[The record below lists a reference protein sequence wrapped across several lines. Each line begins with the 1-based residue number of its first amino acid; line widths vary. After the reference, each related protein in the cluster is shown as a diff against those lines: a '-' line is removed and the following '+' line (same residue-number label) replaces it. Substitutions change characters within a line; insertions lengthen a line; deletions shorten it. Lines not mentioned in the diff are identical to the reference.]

1 MPPTESPQH
10 ETSSDWL
17 KFLSDPYAVLAVSV
31 AADDKRVLKR
41 YRTVAKQLH
50 PDRYAGAD
58 AEISTLSEHLIAK
71 LVNPA
76 YARINQEKGRAESVA
91 LLRLQARRMLKE
103 ANRVPR
109 CEVARQLMQQPL
121 GGMDVFY
128 EQAVSDLADQQFS
141 PLASFA
147 AVTAQLMELNS
158 MYFQMKLGD
167 VFIGERRSG
176 LINTTEVKPP
186 APGTFR
192 FNEPGIASHDYAQR
206 HFARAQQY
214 VEKYAFTEA
223 VTELKGAIKLEADR
237 ADYHALMSYA
247 YLRQEL
253 PGMATVYAKQALKLD
268 PNNSLAKQ
276 VGAKLKLPQ
285 GPANLAGATPAQ
297 SAGQTTGQTTG
308 KPADKRSGL
317 FGLFRR

>member
-1 MPPTESPQH
+1 MPQTEPQTDLPRY
-10 ETSSDWL
+10 ESSSDWL

-41 YRTVAKQLH
+41 YRTVAKILH

-58 AEISTLSEHLIAK
+58 AAVSTLSEHLIAK

-91 LLRLQARRMLKE
+91 LLRLQARRMMKE

-109 CEVARQLMQQPL
+109 SEVARQLMAQPSP
-121 GGMDVFY
+121 GVDVFY
-128 EQAVSDLADQQFS
+128 EQAVSDLADQQFH
-141 PLASFA
+141 PLESFS
-147 AVTAQLMELNS
+147 AVTTQLAELNLV
-158 MYFQMKLGD
+158 YFQMKLGD

-176 LINTTEVKPP
+176 LVNTSEAKPP
-186 APGTFR
+186 TPGAFQFNQPGTDR
-192 FNEPGIASHDYAQR
+192 HDYAQR
-206 HFARAQQY
+206 HFTRAQQY

-223 VTELKGAIKLEADR
+223 VTELKGAIKIEADR

-247 YLRQEL
+247 YLRQDL

-268 PNNSLAKQ
+268 PHNSLAKQ
-276 VGAKLKLPQ
+276 VAVKLKLPQ
-285 GPANLAGATPAQ
+285 GAAMATSSAAQQPAQ
-297 SAGQTTGQTTG
+297 KPTS
-308 KPADKRSGL
+308 KPAEKRGL
-317 FGLFRR
+317 FGLFRK

>member
-1 MPPTESPQH
+1 MPQTELPRYESA
-10 ETSSDWL
+10 SDWL

-41 YRTVAKQLH
+41 YRTVAKLLH
-50 PDRYAGAD
+50 PDRYAGAEAD
-58 AEISTLSEHLIAK
+58 VSALSEHLIAK

-91 LLRLQARRMLKE
+91 LLRLQARRMMKE

-109 CEVARQLMQQPL
+109 SEVARLLMQQPAT
-121 GGMDVFY
+121 GMDVFY
-128 EQAVSDLADQQFS
+128 EQAVSDLAEQQFQ

-147 AVTAQLMELNS
+147 AVTAQLTELNLV
-158 MYFQMKLGD
+158 YFQMKLGD

-176 LINTTEVKPP
+176 LINTTEVKP
-186 APGTFR
+186 AAAGGVSIHQPGLDR
-192 FNEPGIASHDYAQR
+192 HDYAQR

-223 VTELKGAIKLEADR
+223 VTELKGAIKIEADR

-247 YLRQEL
+247 YLRQDL
-253 PGMATVYAKQALKLD
+253 TGMATVYAKQALKLD
-268 PNNSLAKQ
+268 PNNPLAKQ
-276 VGAKLKLPQ
+276 VAVKLKLPH
-285 GPANLAGATPAQ
+285 GPMMAGSTAAKPVD
-297 SAGQTTGQTTG
+297 
-308 KPADKRSGL
+308 KPAEKRSGL
-317 FGLFRR
+317 FGRFRK

>member
-1 MPPTESPQH
+1 MPQTESPRY
-10 ETSSDWL
+10 ESASDWL

-41 YRTVAKQLH
+41 YRTVAKLLH
-50 PDRYAGAD
+50 PDRYVGAEAG
-58 AEISTLSEHLIAK
+58 ISALSEHLIAK

-103 ANRVPR
+103 AHRIPR
-109 CEVARQLMQQPL
+109 SDVARQLMAQPSP
-121 GGMDVFY
+121 GVDVFY
-128 EQAVSDLADQQFS
+128 EQAISDLADQQFQ
-141 PLASFA
+141 PLESFA
-147 AVTAQLMELNS
+147 AITAQLTELNLV
-158 MYFQMKLGD
+158 YFQMKLGD

-176 LINTTEVKPP
+176 LINTTEVKPAA
-186 APGTFR
+186 APGSFQ
-192 FNEPGIASHDYAQR
+192 FNQPGVDRHDYAQR

-223 VTELKGAIKLEADR
+223 VTELKGAIKIEADR

-247 YLRQEL
+247 YLRQDL

-268 PNNSLAKQ
+268 PNNPLAKQ
-276 VGAKLKLPQ
+276 VAVKLKLPH
-285 GPANLAGATPAQ
+285 GPMMAG
-297 SAGQTTGQTTG
+297 SAAA
-308 KPADKRSGL
+308 KPADKPAEKRSGL
-317 FGLFRR
+317 FGLFRK